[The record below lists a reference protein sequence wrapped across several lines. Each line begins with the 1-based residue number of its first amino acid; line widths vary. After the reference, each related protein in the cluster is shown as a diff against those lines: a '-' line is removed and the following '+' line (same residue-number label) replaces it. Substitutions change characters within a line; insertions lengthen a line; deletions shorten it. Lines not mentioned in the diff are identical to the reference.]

1 MNFVFFHFGFNL
13 RSVTAKE
20 VQHSQ
25 PFFVLAGLKKHKT
38 QLEITGIMMIINSVK
53 LVVLDSVCDH
63 LKKGMLHII

>member
-13 RSVTAKE
+13 RIVTAKE

-38 QLEITGIMMIINSVK
+38 QLEITDIMMINSVK

-63 LKKGMLHII
+63 LNKGMLHII

>member
-38 QLEITGIMMIINSVK
+38 QLEITDIMMINSVK

-63 LKKGMLHII
+63 LNKGMLHII